1 MRVAF
6 NGTGG
11 WIVYLLKNEKVT
23 ERDRERERERERE
36 KEVTGCLH
44 LEIVA
49 YGFSLPRK
57 EVKMSTC
64 TQTSA
69 VGYLTIHY
77 N

>member
-23 ERDRERERERERE
+23 ERERERER
-36 KEVTGCLH
+36 EVTGCLH
-44 LEIVA
+44 LEFVA